1 MLFWRWV
8 IFWNLSQ
15 ILQLYSICEECDES
29 IEVTKCEVHGVKKIE
44 MWVSKHGGGS
54 DDRSVLQSDFRRVQK
69 VQNKAPIGAK
79 LKTKDGAVFHTF
91 NHAIQVIF
99 KVSFFWFVDAPVLC
113 ILIPIKNPTYPPTIE
128 PTKPQI
134 KPENMKMTYYI
145 KRKKWKLL
153 F

>member
-1 MLFWRWV
+1 MLFCRWV

-54 DDRSVLQSDFRRVQK
+54 DDRSVLQSDFGKVQK

-79 LKTKDGAVFHTF
+79 LKTKDGAVFSH
-91 NHAIQVIF
+91 IQSCNSSPF
-99 KVSFFWFVDAPVLC
+99 QSQLFWFVDAPVLC
-113 ILIPIKNPTYPPTIE
+113 IFISI
-128 PTKPQI
+128 
-134 KPENMKMTYYI
+134 
-145 KRKKWKLL
+145 
-153 F
+153 

>member
-1 MLFWRWV
+1 MLFWHWV

-15 ILQLYSICEECDES
+15 ILQLNSICEECDES

-79 LKTKDGAVFHTF
+79 L
-91 NHAIQVIF
+91 
-99 KVSFFWFVDAPVLC
+99 
-113 ILIPIKNPTYPPTIE
+113 
-128 PTKPQI
+128 
-134 KPENMKMTYYI
+134 
-145 KRKKWKLL
+145 
-153 F
+153 

>member
-1 MLFWRWV
+1 MLFYRWV

-79 LKTKDGAVFHTF
+79 LKTKDGAVFFTHS
-91 NHAIQVIF
+91 IMQF
-99 KVSFFWFVDAPVLC
+99 KSFSKSAFFGLSMLQSCVFSFCLNIIC
-113 ILIPIKNPTYPPTIE
+113 GHIYLKEILYKK
-128 PTKPQI
+128 PTK
-134 KPENMKMTYYI
+134 N
-145 KRKKWKLL
+145 WHW
-153 F
+153 